1 MSSLVFPA
9 RSRWSAA
16 TIAALLLGLAP
27 SAASAAP
34 DPDRPPTLSIDARS
48 AGRPIAPGF
57 VGANQRY
64 AHNGYQTWNSRK
76 NAPSARVVQN
86 LRASG
91 IETMRFPGGSVANMY
106 DWKRAIGPASERQCQ
121 VDARWGRN
129 GSTGEYGI
137 DEHMKLA
144 RMVRSDTLITVPFA
158 AGTPGDSADLVEY
171 MNARVGEDPNGDGV
185 DWARERMR
193 NQRRLGEPLGPYR
206 IRRWSVGNEPYLD
219 NQRYWMSDSY
229 RTAMRQYLYGGRRR
243 YEDQLVG
250 RGCKRSEDVSQ
261 GTGRSGQRFRVL
273 YPPVRRGSQTLTVN
287 GAAWT
292 EVDAL
297 TPLTAGRNV
306 YTLHDTS
313 GRIAFGDGTNGR
325 RPPNGAPIRA
335 SYTSVHRG
343 FMAYSRAMHKADPT
357 IDVCSEW
364 GTASFVR
371 LASSHRY
378 DCLAAHSYSFLHH
391 YKWRSARDGYDQ
403 QMVSEDRRMD
413 KFSQLRRRLRQ
424 ARGAPYLLVS
434 EFGHLSNRR
443 QPRFPQWEESVS
455 DGVYMAAQFMRLAL
469 LGVPLAV
476 GGAVV
481 ARGNR
486 GWLKGA
492 PSFDLA
498 APTRYLMLLRPAL
511 NGRVVASRMR
521 RAPTQ
526 APVYAKRRYSTIVSM
541 VTRDGRGR
549 LNIVMVNKDPN
560 DNVKVTVKNPYRSYG
575 RTARVWQTSASG
587 ITDTSVRVRERH
599 RRLGSSQAFAVT
611 VPRHSV
617 VRLRLAPR

>member
-1 MSSLVFPA
+1 MSSLVIPA
-9 RSRWSAA
+9 VPRWSAA
-16 TIAALLLGLAP
+16 TIAALLLGVAP
-27 SAASAAP
+27 SAAHAAP

-48 AGRPIAPGF
+48 AGRPIASGF

-64 AHNGYQTWNSRK
+64 AHNGYQTWNSRT

-91 IETMRFPGGSVANMY
+91 VETMRFPGGSVANMY
-106 DWKRAIGPASERQCQ
+106 DWKRAIGPASDRQCQ

-144 RMVRSDTLITVPFA
+144 RMVNSDTLITVPFA

-171 MNARVGEDPNGDGV
+171 MNARVGADPNGDGV

-193 NQRRLGEPLGPYR
+193 NQRRLGEPVGPYNV
-206 IRRWSVGNEPYLD
+206 RRWSVGNEPYLT

-229 RTAMRQYLYGGRRR
+229 ATAMHQYLYGGRKR

-250 RGCKRSEDVSQ
+250 RGCKRSDDVSQ
-261 GTGRSGQRFRVL
+261 GTGRRGQRFRVL
-273 YPPVRRGSQTLTVN
+273 YPPVRAGSQTLTVD
-287 GAAWT
+287 GEAWT

-297 TPLTAGRNV
+297 TPLTARQNV
-306 YTLHDTS
+306 YTVNDKS
-313 GRIAFGDGTNGR
+313 GRIAFGDGPDGR
-325 RPPNGAPIRA
+325 RPPRGAPIRA
-335 SYTSVHRG
+335 SYTSVHQG
-343 FMAYSRAMHKADPT
+343 FLAYSRAMHRADPT

-364 GTASFVR
+364 GAASFVR
-371 LASSHRY
+371 LASSHSY

-391 YKWRSARDGYDQ
+391 YRWRSPRDGYDL
-403 QMVSEDRRMD
+403 QMVSEDRRMQ
-413 KFSQLRRRLRQ
+413 KFYELRRRLRQ
-424 ARGAPYLLVS
+424 AKGAPYLLVS
-434 EFGHLSNRR
+434 EFGHLSNIP

-455 DGVYMAAQFMRLAL
+455 DGVYMTAQFMRLARL
-469 LGVPLAV
+469 EVPLAV

-492 PSFDLA
+492 PSFTLA

-521 RAPTQ
+521 RTPTQ
-526 APVYAKRRYSTIVSM
+526 EPVYARGTYSTIVSM
-541 VTRDGRGR
+541 VTRDDRGR
-549 LNIVMVNKDPN
+549 LNIVLVNKDPN
-560 DNVKVTVKNPYRSYG
+560 NNLTVAVKNPYRSYR
-575 RTARVWQTSASG
+575 RTARVWWSAASG
-587 ITDTSVRVRERH
+587 ITDTSVRMRQRD
-599 RRLGSSQAFAVT
+599 RRLRSSQEFAVT
-611 VPRHSV
+611 VPKHSV
-617 VRLRLAPR
+617 VHLRLAPR